1 MQTRLLKALL
11 VLCVLATSVAP
22 AAAKTLELYWRLNYK
37 IVVVGKGTQD
47 EKSHRLDVAPQI
59 KDGIYYFPVRFLAE
73 FTGHNIVWMIAE
85 KSAVIRGQGLTIKIY
100 SDKIEYVSQNKNKTM
115 SGKPFLVSN
124 RLLVPGDFF
133 EKELDLEM
141 ISKDGKTATMT
152 IDSETIKPKAVDFT
166 LKTHEGGTVNF
177 NEVLNASDTKIVLV
191 NFWSTRCYPCRL
203 EIPELIRLYNTY
215 KDKGLRIIG
224 VSTDSDA
231 GNTMDIERTEYIQ
244 ELGMNYTVA
253 LDPLAEVYY
262 QWGGLGVPNV
272 SIVDKSGFIIYQHE
286 GLDTSSKLEDFI
298 KKQLGL

>member
-1 MQTRLLKALL
+1 MRHLKALL
-11 VLCVLATSVAP
+11 ILCVLATNFASVG
-22 AAAKTLELYWRLNYK
+22 AKDLEVYWRISYK

-47 EKSHRLDVAPQI
+47 EKSHRLDAAPQI

-73 FTGHNIVWMIAE
+73 FTGHNIVWMTSE
-85 KSAVIRGQGLTIKIY
+85 RSAVIRGQGLTVKIFP
-100 SDKIEYVSQNKNKTM
+100 DKAEYVAQNKNKTM

-133 EKELDLEM
+133 ENELGLAM
-141 ISKDGKTATMT
+141 VSKDDKSATMT

-191 NFWSTRCYPCRL
+191 NFWSTRCFPCRK

-231 GNTMDIERTEYIQ
+231 GSTMDIERAEYIA
-244 ELGMNYTVA
+244 ELGMNYIVA

-286 GLDTSSKLEDFI
+286 GLDTSNKLEDFI